1 MLRLLR
7 PKTDLRTLI
16 TLLAVASIVITLANS
31 LYAAWRV
38 QREQLI
44 TNTLEANRVYAAKL
58 AATTGLFFQQ
68 AQSQLAWTAAHLS
81 DRFDDDA
88 LLQTEVDRL
97 RQQTNSFNSV
107 AIVDAGGWVRAIS
120 PESLM
125 LKGMKLHSVSS
136 REALEKRMPLIGQPS
151 LSAANNLIVFISRP
165 IWSGSGSYLG
175 YVGGTI
181 YLKRKSVLNELLL
194 SQFYRDGTRLYVLD
208 RDNRVLYHKDG
219 KLIGKKI
226 APLLRHDAGAYAS
239 SGYQQ
244 ITDEQGVP
252 VLAGYAHV
260 PDSDWTIIALK
271 PTSTTLAPLSSLLFQ
286 VIQHSLPLA
295 LMTLAAAWLLA
306 RLIAMPLWQ
315 LARKASQ
322 MDEQDAAIEISGIRS
337 WYFESSQIKRALL
350 SGIGLLQNKI
360 GQLKSEV
367 QTDPLTQLLNR
378 RGLQAVLEYFT
389 TTRQPFAVLA
399 LDIDHF
405 KRVNDTW
412 GHDVGDRVIQQV
424 AQQLK
429 NGARQTDVVCRNGG
443 EEFLMILPGAD
454 RELALTLAERVRQS
468 VQDQAIAPVGE
479 TTLSVGVSLWWV
491 ENEPIEACFR
501 RADEA
506 LYQAKRAGRN
516 RVMAATP
523 PDASEPLINE
533 GPISR

>member
-38 QREQLI
+38 QREILI
-44 TNTLEANRVYAAKL
+44 SNTLEANRVYAAKL
-58 AATTGLFFQQ
+58 AATTGQFFQQ
-68 AQSQLAWTAAHLS
+68 AQSQLAWTAGAIGA
-81 DRFDDDA
+81 RFDDDA
-88 LLQTEVDRL
+88 LLQTEVERL

-107 AIVDAGGWVRAIS
+107 VIVDAGGWVRAIS
-120 PESLM
+120 PESMM
-125 LKGMKLHSVSS
+125 LKGVQLHTDSA
-136 REALEKRMPLIGQPS
+136 REALSRRTALIGQPS
-151 LSAANNLIVFISRP
+151 ISAANNLLVFVSRP
-165 IWSGSGSYLG
+165 VWSASGSYLG

-194 SQFYRDGTRLYVLD
+194 SQFYRDGTQLYVLD
-208 RDNRVLYHKDG
+208 RENRVLYHQNG
-219 KLIGKKI
+219 QLVGKKI
-226 APLLRHDAGAYAS
+226 APLLPQSATSYAS
-239 SGYQQ
+239 SGYQE
-244 ITDEQGVP
+244 INNEQSVP
-252 VLAGYAHV
+252 VLAGYARV
-260 PDSDWTIIALK
+260 PDSDWTIFVLK
-271 PTSTTLAPLSSLLFQ
+271 PTRITLAPLSNLLFQ
-286 VIQHSLPLA
+286 VIQRSLPLA
-295 LMTLAAAWLLA
+295 LLTLAAAWLLA

-322 MDEQDAAIEISGIRS
+322 MDAQDAAIEINGIRS

-350 SGIGLLQNKI
+350 SGIGLMQMKI

-378 RGLQAVLEYFT
+378 RGLQAVLDYLA

-412 GHDVGDRVIQQV
+412 GHDVGDRVIQRV

-429 NGARQTDVVCRNGG
+429 NCARQTDVACRSGG
-443 EEFLMILPGAD
+443 EEFLIILPGAD
-454 RELALTLAERVRQS
+454 HDTAMMMAERVRQAT
-468 VQDQAIAPVGE
+468 QCQTIEPVGE
-479 TTLSVGVSLWWV
+479 VTLSIGVSCWLA
-491 ENEPIEACFR
+491 EREAIVHCFR

-506 LYQAKRAGRN
+506 LYSAKRAGRN
-516 RVMAATP
+516 CVLAA
-523 PDASEPLINE
+523 AVQEEAREPICD
-533 GPISR
+533 R

>member
-58 AATTGLFFQQ
+58 AATTGQFFQQ
-68 AQSQLAWTAAHLS
+68 AQLQLAWSAAQIGAH
-81 DRFDDDA
+81 FDDET
-88 LLQTEVDRL
+88 LLQTEVERL

-107 AIVDAGGWVRAIS
+107 AVVDAGGWVRAIS

-125 LKGMKLHSVSS
+125 LKGMHLNSASS
-136 REALEKRMPLIGQPS
+136 REALERRLPLIGQPS
-151 LSAANNLIVFISRP
+151 ISAANNLIVFISRP
-165 IWSGSGSYLG
+165 VWSETGGYLG
-175 YVGGTI
+175 YVGGTL
-181 YLKRKSVLNELLL
+181 YLKRKSALNELLL
-194 SQFYRDGTRLYVLD
+194 SQFYRDGTQLYVLD
-208 RDNRVLYHKDG
+208 RDDRVLYHQNSQ
-219 KLIGKKI
+219 LVGKKL
-226 APLLRHDAGAYAS
+226 APLLHQEAGAYAS
-239 SGYQQ
+239 SGYQE
-244 ITDEQGVP
+244 ITNEKGEP

-260 PDSDWTIIALK
+260 PDSDWTIFAVK
-271 PTSTTLAPLSSLLFQ
+271 PTRITLAPLSSLLFQ
-286 VIQHSLPLA
+286 VVQHSLPLA
-295 LMTLAAAWLLA
+295 LLTLAAAWLLA
-306 RLIAMPLWQ
+306 RLIALPLWH

-322 MDEQDAAIEISGIRS
+322 MDEQNAALEINGVRS
-337 WYFESSQIKRALL
+337 WYFEAVQIKRALL
-350 SGIGLLQNKI
+350 SGIGLLHNKI

-378 RGLQAVLEYFT
+378 RGLHAVLEYFS

-412 GHDVGDRVIQQV
+412 GHDVGDRVIQQT
-424 AQQLK
+424 ARQLK
-429 NGARQTDVVCRNGG
+429 SCARQTDVVCRSGG

-454 RELALTLAERVRQS
+454 EGTALALAERVRAATQ
-468 VQDQAIAPVGE
+468 QHAIEPVGE
-479 TTLSVGVSLWWV
+479 VTLSVGVSCWLSDS
-491 ENEPIEACFR
+491 ETLEESFR

-506 LYQAKRAGRN
+506 LYRAKRAGRN
-516 RVMAATP
+516 CVVAASS
-523 PDASEPLINE
+523 AHNE
-533 GPISR
+533 RRAWR

>member
-44 TNTLEANRVYAAKL
+44 TNTLEANRVYATKL
-58 AATTGLFFQQ
+58 AATTGQFFQQ
-68 AQSQLAWTAAHLS
+68 AQSQLAWTASQVGEH
-81 DRFDDDA
+81 FDDEA
-88 LLQTEVDRL
+88 LLQKEVERL

-107 AIVDAGGWVRAIS
+107 AIVDANSWVRAIS

-125 LKGMKLHSVSS
+125 LKGMQLHTDSA
-136 REALEKRMPLIGQPS
+136 REALARRIPLIGQPS
-151 LSAANNLIVFISRP
+151 ISAANNLMVFVSRP
-165 IWSGSGSYLG
+165 VWSTTGSYLG

-181 YLKRKSVLNELLL
+181 YLKRKSILNELLL
-194 SQFYRDGTRLYVLD
+194 SQFYRDGTQLYVLD
-208 RDNRVLYHKDG
+208 RENRVLYHQNSQ
-219 KLIGKKI
+219 LVGKKI
-226 APLLRHDAGAYAS
+226 APLLRQDATNYSS
-239 SGYQQ
+239 SGYQE
-244 ITDEQGVP
+244 INDERGVP
-252 VLAGYAHV
+252 VLAGYARV

-271 PTSTTLAPLSSLLFQ
+271 PTSVTLAPLSSLLFQ
-286 VIQHSLPLA
+286 VVQHSLPLA
-295 LMTLAAAWLLA
+295 LLTLAAAWLLA

-322 MDEQDAAIEISGIRS
+322 MDEQDAALEINGIRS

-350 SGIGLLQNKI
+350 SGIGLMQNKI
-360 GQLKSEV
+360 GQLRSEA
-367 QTDPLTQLLNR
+367 QSDPLTQLLNR
-378 RGLQAVLEYFT
+378 RGLQAVLEYLAA
-389 TTRQPFAVLA
+389 TRQPFAVLA

-429 NGARQTDVVCRNGG
+429 SCARQTDVTCRSGG

-454 RELALTLAERVRQS
+454 RETAISLAERVRLA
-468 VQDQAIAPVGE
+468 VQHQAIDPVGE
-479 TTLSVGVSLWWV
+479 ITLSIGVSCWLSDS
-491 ENEPIEACFR
+491 EAIAHCFR

-506 LYQAKRAGRN
+506 LYRAKGAGRN
-516 RVMAATP
+516 CVIAATAQ
-523 PDASEPLINE
+523 DVAEATMYE
-533 GPISR
+533 GEGAR

>member
-31 LYAAWRV
+31 LYASWRV
-38 QREQLI
+38 QRELLI

-68 AQSQLAWTAAHLS
+68 AQSQLAWSAAELGAH
-81 DRFDDDA
+81 FDDDA
-88 LLQTEVDRL
+88 LLEREVERL

-107 AIVDAGGWVRAIS
+107 VVVNAAGWVRAIS
-120 PESLM
+120 PESLT
-125 LKGMKLHSVSS
+125 LKGMQLHTDSA
-136 REALEKRMPLIGQPS
+136 REALTQRTALIGQPS
-151 LSAANNLIVFISRP
+151 ISAAKNLIVFVSRP
-165 IWSGSGSYLG
+165 IWSADGNYLG

-181 YLKRKSVLNELLL
+181 YLKRKSILNELLL
-194 SQFYRDGTRLYVLD
+194 SQFYRDGTQLYVLD
-208 RDNRVLYHKDG
+208 RNNRVLYHQNGELVG
-219 KLIGKKI
+219 KQI
-226 APLLRHDAGAYAS
+226 APLLHQDATSYAS
-239 SGYQQ
+239 NGYQE
-244 ITDEQGVP
+244 INDEHGVP
-252 VLAGYAHV
+252 VLAGFAHV

-271 PTSTTLAPLSSLLFQ
+271 RTSTTLAPLSSLLLQ
-286 VIQHSLPLA
+286 IIKHSLPLA
-295 LMTLAAAWLLA
+295 LLTLAAAWLLA
-306 RLIAMPLWQ
+306 RLIAMPLGQ

-322 MDEQDAAIEISGIRS
+322 MDAPDAALEINAIRS

-350 SGIGLLQNKI
+350 SGIGLMQTKI

-378 RGLQAVLEYFT
+378 RGLQAVLEYLA

-412 GHDVGDRVIQQV
+412 GHDTGDQVIQQV
-424 AQQLK
+424 AQQLRDY
-429 NGARQTDVVCRNGG
+429 ARQTDVACRSGG

-454 RELALTLAERVRQS
+454 HETAMKMAERVRQAT
-468 VQDQAIAPVGE
+468 QRQAIEPVGE
-479 TTLSVGVSLWWV
+479 ITLSIGVSCWLSSR
-491 ENEPIEACFR
+491 ESIAHCFR

-506 LYQAKRAGRN
+506 LYCAKRAGRN
-516 RVMAATP
+516 CVIAATLKEE
-523 PDASEPLINE
+523 SEA
-533 GPISR
+533 